1 MLRMEVCPY
10 NYFWLAFFYFQY
22 GLRFSRSTADLLTVV
37 SDRIAWAFNR
47 SGATETVAL
56 NISKAFDRCG
66 VPVFFTNVGLVEFQ
80 VRYMAC
86 FFFSQ

>member
-1 MLRMEVCPY
+1 M
-10 NYFWLAFFYFQY
+10 AFFYFQY
-22 GLRFSRSTADLLTVV
+22 GFRFSRSTTDLLTVV

-47 SGATETVAL
+47 SGATQTVAL

-66 VPVFFTNVGLVEFQ
+66 VPVVFTNIGLVEFQ
-80 VRYMAC
+80 VRYMAY